1 MGQCHAGE
9 LAARKLDTLPSLE
22 FLCSQILKLP
32 DADIEECR
40 QIIAIKDGTPCRPS
54 LVVEAIRKIVR
65 AIGHSE
71 DVTVVVDDLTQD
83 GSFFMENKHED
94 EFWRLYQGYKEA
106 ILQATADKRLAI
118 KLERTR
124 GLWSVTFQ
132 DRTVMFFPGRWIT
145 DAAPEVATAVETPKS
160 AVRIPESR
168 DSSTGSK
175 ILIADE
181 NRACVAE
188 MARHVRAA
196 GFEPL
201 VAFNGAEAVDVYG
214 QHKEDVRCVMMDL
227 HMPVVDGFVAT
238 NTILEDAGA
247 PPVLGLSSD
256 PDRHR
261 ARCMDMGFVDVA
273 RRPRNSREVLDMV
286 DM

>member
-1 MGQCHAGE
+1 MGQCQGGD

-22 FLCSQILKLP
+22 LLCSQILKLP

-54 LVVEAIRKIVR
+54 LVMEAIRKIVR
-65 AIGHSE
+65 AIGHAE

-83 GSFFMENKHED
+83 GSFFMENKHKD
-94 EFWRLYQGYKEA
+94 EFWRLYQGYKEE
-106 ILQATADKRLAI
+106 ILQARTDRRLAI

-132 DRTVMFFPGRWIT
+132 DRTVMFFPGRWIAEAEPST
-145 DAAPEVATAVETPKS
+145 PTPTAEARV
-160 AVRIPESR
+160 PESR

-188 MARHVRAA
+188 MSRHVRAA
-196 GFEPL
+196 GFEPV
-201 VAFNGAEAVDVYG
+201 VAFNGAEAVDLYG
-214 QHKEDVRCVMMDL
+214 QHREDVRCVMMDL
-227 HMPVVDGFVAT
+227 HMPVIDGFVAT
-238 NTILEDAGA
+238 NTILEDADA

-273 RRPRNSREVLDMV
+273 RRPRNPREVRDMV